1 MNRRLNR
8 WCGSAIRRS
17 DRGAVAIE
25 AAAIM
30 GLIGVTVLVAVP
42 ELVYQSRAGSL
53 TARAT
58 ALTVD
63 LIGAQTEKLTNDVL
77 SKAQSMAQWAIEP
90 LDPAKLAF
98 RAQSFVRDNQG
109 VITEEWSRTMGS
121 ACQPDTATVTQAE
134 PLISVDGRSMISVSS
149 CYKLQSLTGFV
160 ADRTISSQF
169 WQAARRGRIAP

>member
-1 MNRRLNR
+1 MNRRVNR
-8 WCGSAIRRS
+8 WCVSAIRRS

-63 LIGAQTEKLTNDVL
+63 LIGGQTAILTNTVL
-77 SKAQSMAQWAIEP
+77 ANAQNMAQWAIAP
-90 LDPAKLAF
+90 LDPANLAF
-98 RAQSFVRDNQG
+98 RAQSFVRNNEG
-109 VITEEWSRTMGS
+109 AITEEWSRTVGS
-121 ACQPDTATVTQAE
+121 ACQPGTATVTQAE
-134 PLISVDGRSMISVSS
+134 PLISADQQSMISVSS
-149 CYKLQSLTGFV
+149 CYRLQSLTGFV
-160 ADRTISSQF
+160 AERTITSQF
-169 WQAARRGRIAP
+169 WQAARRGRVAP